1 MIVTQSFAKNM
12 GMYGERCGALHFVT
26 SNKTNASN
34 VLSQVKI
41 IIRLAYSNPPIHPA
55 RIAGRILDDPV
66 KRQRWLDELKVMADR
81 IINMR
86 AYLYFN

>member
-1 MIVTQSFAKNM
+1 
-12 GMYGERCGALHFVT
+12 MYGERCGALHFVT
-26 SNKTNASN
+26 SDKDVAAK

-41 IIRLAYSNPPIHPA
+41 IIRLSYSNPPCHPA

-66 KRQRWLDELKVMADR
+66 KRDRWLAELKVMADR

-86 AYLYFN
+86 AYFIII